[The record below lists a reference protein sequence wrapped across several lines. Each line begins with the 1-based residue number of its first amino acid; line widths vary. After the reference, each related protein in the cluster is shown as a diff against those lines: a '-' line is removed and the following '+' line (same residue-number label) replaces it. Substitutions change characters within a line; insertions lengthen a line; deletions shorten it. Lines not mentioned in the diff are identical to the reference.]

1 MFQFVL
7 TNVNH
12 ECLLVIGPLLTHLTH
27 WGGRAPRPREY
38 YFTMADNRKYDS
50 GAQKRKKRK
59 EKEHRAK
66 EATNKMPKLTGFF
79 KPVSGDGAETSLSPA
94 PQTLSYNTGTKIP
107 PEPLT
112 VTESVAGLASVES
125 ELVEAGSS
133 SADGKTTVDPYS
145 TDPAHWGEIDES
157 VRAYWAERGP
167 ESCQN
172 MNVGFQASERVYKH
186 QKRHFSKSHFKRKML
201 NGEYIERP
209 WLLYS
214 PSTGAAFCFACRI
227 FTNANTQ
234 SNFETGFSDWKHA
247 TERMREHE
255 NSEHH
260 RKAMLTYVSLAAA
273 SGRIDTELQKQFES
287 ECSYWTEVLRRVV
300 SVVKFLAERGLALRG
315 ASDKFGRTDNG
326 NYLGILEL
334 ISEFDPFL
342 KSHIEKYGNAGSGK
356 PSYLSSQT
364 CEEFI
369 QLMGDRVL
377 SEIVSEVKMAKYFSV
392 SVDSTPDVA
401 HVDQLTFVLR
411 YVSPEGHSQERFLKF
426 LPIESHTGEA
436 LCASVLKVLE
446 EMGIDI
452 ANCRGQCY
460 DNAANMSG
468 VYKGLQ
474 ARIKELNPL
483 VEWVPCAAHTLNL
496 VGVNSVNCCFETADF
511 FQFVQNLFNFC
522 SKSTARWKVVT
533 DGLQPNANKRI
544 ETLKSLSNTRW
555 AAHADATQAV
565 HINYANI
572 QKSLKNIVNDT
583 NQNAAIRNEARSLDK
598 KMDKLET
605 AFMCTFWHSILQ
617 RFEKASA
624 ALQSVEL
631 DLCTAVDLVG
641 SLREYIGGLRD
652 QFDRFESQAKK
663 LSPTVSQ
670 AYRVTGRRSKTPKP
684 FFGESATSEVDLS
697 AQQKFS
703 TSVFLVVVDRLLSE
717 INRRYIAYDNLN
729 NTFGFLNNISGVT
742 VPELRN
748 KASHLQSKYSADLEM
763 DFVEEIVQF
772 KDFIRDKGITSARL
786 LLQFIREKKLQDI
799 FPNVDIAFRLY
810 LTFPVTNASGE
821 RSFSKLKI
829 VKNRLRST
837 MGQERLNH
845 LTLMSIESDLVRKL
859 DFSDLVKEFAVK
871 KSRKVGNF
879 SNFISD

>member
-1 MFQFVL
+1 
-7 TNVNH
+7 
-12 ECLLVIGPLLTHLTH
+12 
-27 WGGRAPRPREY
+27 
-38 YFTMADNRKYDS
+38 
-50 GAQKRKKRK
+50 
-59 EKEHRAK
+59 
-66 EATNKMPKLTGFF
+66 
-79 KPVSGDGAETSLSPA
+79 
-94 PQTLSYNTGTKIP
+94 
-107 PEPLT
+107 
-112 VTESVAGLASVES
+112 
-125 ELVEAGSS
+125 
-133 SADGKTTVDPYS
+133 
-145 TDPAHWGEIDES
+145 
-157 VRAYWAERGP
+157 
-167 ESCQN
+167 
-172 MNVGFQASERVYKH
+172 
-186 QKRHFSKSHFKRKML
+186 
-201 NGEYIERP
+201 
-209 WLLYS
+209 
-214 PSTGAAFCFACRI
+214 
-227 FTNANTQ
+227 
-234 SNFETGFSDWKHA
+234 
-247 TERMREHE
+247 
-255 NSEHH
+255 
-260 RKAMLTYVSLAAA
+260 MLTYVSLAAA

-401 HVDQLTFVLR
+401 H
-411 YVSPEGHSQERFLKF
+411 
-426 LPIESHTGEA
+426 
-436 LCASVLKVLE
+436 
-446 EMGIDI
+446 
-452 ANCRGQCY
+452 
-460 DNAANMSG
+460 
-468 VYKGLQ
+468 
-474 ARIKELNPL
+474 
-483 VEWVPCAAHTLNL
+483 
-496 VGVNSVNCCFETADF
+496 
-511 FQFVQNLFNFC
+511 
-522 SKSTARWKVVT
+522 STARWKVVT

-572 QKSLKNIVNDT
+572 KKSLKNIVNDT

-605 AFMCTFWHSILQ
+605 AFMCTFWHCILQ

-729 NTFGFLNNISGVT
+729 NTFGFLNNFSGVT

-772 KDFIRDKGITSARL
+772 KDFI
-786 LLQFIREKKLQDI
+786 
-799 FPNVDIAFRLY
+799 
-810 LTFPVTNASGE
+810 
-821 RSFSKLKI
+821 
-829 VKNRLRST
+829 
-837 MGQERLNH
+837 
-845 LTLMSIESDLVRKL
+845 
-859 DFSDLVKEFAVK
+859 
-871 KSRKVGNF
+871 
-879 SNFISD
+879 

>member
-1 MFQFVL
+1 
-7 TNVNH
+7 
-12 ECLLVIGPLLTHLTH
+12 
-27 WGGRAPRPREY
+27 
-38 YFTMADNRKYDS
+38 MADNRKYDS
-50 GAQKRKKRK
+50 GAQKRRKRK

-66 EATNKMPKLTGFF
+66 ESTNKMPKLTGFF
-79 KPVSGDGAETSLSPA
+79 KPVSRDGGETSLSPA
-94 PQTLSYNTGTKIP
+94 PQTLSYANTGTKIP

-125 ELVEAGSS
+125 ESVEAGSS

-201 NGEYIERP
+201 NGEHIERP

-227 FTNANTQ
+227 FSNANTQ
-234 SNFETGFSDWKHA
+234 SNFET
-247 TERMREHE
+247 
-255 NSEHH
+255 
-260 RKAMLTYVSLAAA
+260 VSVTGTA

-377 SEIVSEVKMAKYFSV
+377 SEIVSEVKMAKYFSI

-401 HVDQLTFVLR
+401 HVDQLTLVLR

-460 DNAANMSG
+460 DDAANMSG

-474 ARIKELNPL
+474 ARMKELNPL

-544 ETLKSLSNTRW
+544 ETLKSLSNTGW

-565 HINYANI
+565 HINY
-572 QKSLKNIVNDT
+572 
-583 NQNAAIRNEARSLDK
+583 
-598 KMDKLET
+598 LET

-670 AYRVTGRRSKTPKP
+670 AYRVTGRRSKTPKT

-703 TSVFLVVVDRLLSE
+703 TSVFILVVVDRLLSE

-729 NTFGFLNNISGVT
+729 NTFGFLNNFSGVT

-772 KDFIRDKGITSARL
+772 KDFIRDKG
-786 LLQFIREKKLQDI
+786 
-799 FPNVDIAFRLY
+799 
-810 LTFPVTNASGE
+810 
-821 RSFSKLKI
+821 
-829 VKNRLRST
+829 
-837 MGQERLNH
+837 
-845 LTLMSIESDLVRKL
+845 
-859 DFSDLVKEFAVK
+859 
-871 KSRKVGNF
+871 
-879 SNFISD
+879 

>member
-1 MFQFVL
+1 MEKKKKE
-7 TNVNH
+7 N
-12 ECLLVIGPLLTHLTH
+12 
-27 WGGRAPRPREY
+27 
-38 YFTMADNRKYDS
+38 
-50 GAQKRKKRK
+50 GAQKRRKRK

-66 EATNKMPKLTGFF
+66 EATNKMPKLT
-79 KPVSGDGAETSLSPA
+79 ETSLSPT
-94 PQTLSYNTGTKIP
+94 PQTLSYANTGTTIP
-107 PEPLT
+107 PELLT

-125 ELVEAGSS
+125 ESVEAGSS

-157 VRAYWAERGP
+157 VQVYWAERGP

-172 MNVGFQASERVYKH
+172 TNVSFQASEQVYKH

-209 WLLYS
+209 WLLYF
-214 PSTGAAFCFACRI
+214 PSTGAAYCFACRI
-227 FTNANTQ
+227 FSNANTQ

-247 TERMREHE
+247 TEP
-255 NSEHH
+255 
-260 RKAMLTYVSLAAA
+260 MLTYVSLAAA
-273 SGRIDTELQKQFES
+273 SRSIDTEL
-287 ECSYWTEVLRRVV
+287 VV
-300 SVVKFLAERGLALRG
+300 SVKFLAERGLALRG
-315 ASDKFGRTDNG
+315 ASDQFGRTDNG

-369 QLMGDRVL
+369 QLM
-377 SEIVSEVKMAKYFSV
+377 VKMAKYFSI

-411 YVSPEGHSQERFLKF
+411 YVSPEGHSQEHFLKF

-460 DNAANMSG
+460 DNATNMSG
-468 VYKGLQ
+468 VYNGLQ
-474 ARIKELNPL
+474 ARMKELNPL

-522 SKSTARWKVVT
+522 SKSTARWKVVI

-565 HINYANI
+565 
-572 QKSLKNIVNDT
+572 
-583 NQNAAIRNEARSLDK
+583 
-598 KMDKLET
+598 
-605 AFMCTFWHSILQ
+605 
-617 RFEKASA
+617 A

-641 SLREYIGGLRD
+641 SLRECINLIGLSLKQRSCLQQFHKLTELLVED
-652 QFDRFESQAKK
+652 QRLQRHFLERAPPQRLTYQLNKS
-663 LSPTVSQ
+663 SPPV
-670 AYRVTGRRSKTPKP
+670 
-684 FFGESATSEVDLS
+684 F
-697 AQQKFS
+697 
-703 TSVFLVVVDRLLSE
+703 FLVIVDRLLSE
-717 INRRYIAYDNLN
+717 INHRYIAYNLN
-729 NTFGFLNNISGVT
+729 NTFGFLNNFSGVT

-772 KDFIRDKGITSARL
+772 KDFIRDKGITSAPL

-821 RSFSKLKI
+821 RSSSKLKM

-837 MGQERLNH
+837 MGQERR
-845 LTLMSIESDLVRKL
+845 TI
-859 DFSDLVKEFAVK
+859 
-871 KSRKVGNF
+871 
-879 SNFISD
+879 

>member
-1 MFQFVL
+1 
-7 TNVNH
+7 
-12 ECLLVIGPLLTHLTH
+12 
-27 WGGRAPRPREY
+27 
-38 YFTMADNRKYDS
+38 
-50 GAQKRKKRK
+50 
-59 EKEHRAK
+59 
-66 EATNKMPKLTGFF
+66 
-79 KPVSGDGAETSLSPA
+79 
-94 PQTLSYNTGTKIP
+94 
-107 PEPLT
+107 
-112 VTESVAGLASVES
+112 
-125 ELVEAGSS
+125 
-133 SADGKTTVDPYS
+133 
-145 TDPAHWGEIDES
+145 IDES

-172 MNVGFQASERVYKH
+172 MNVGFQASERAYKH
-186 QKRHFSKSHFKRKML
+186 QKCRFSKSHFKRKML

-214 PSTGAAFCFACRI
+214 SSTGAAFCFACRI
-227 FTNANTQ
+227 FSNANTQ
-234 SNFETGFSDWKHA
+234 SNFETGFSHWKHA

-369 QLMGDRVL
+369 QLMGDCVL
-377 SEIVSEVKMAKYFSV
+377 SEIVSEVKMAKYFSI

-411 YVSPEGHSQERFLKF
+411 YASPEGHSQERFLKF

-436 LCASVLKVLE
+436 LCATVLKVLE

-452 ANCRGQCY
+452 ANCRGECY

-474 ARIKELNPL
+474 APMKELNPL

-583 NQNAAIRNEARSLDK
+583 NQNAAIRNEARSH
-598 KMDKLET
+598 KLET

-670 AYRVTGRRSKTPKP
+670 AYRVTGRRSKTPKT
-684 FFGESATSEVDLS
+684 FVGESATSTKVLH
-697 AQQKFS
+697 QCF
-703 TSVFLVVVDRLLSE
+703 VVVVDRLLSE
-717 INRRYIAYDNLN
+717 INHRYIAYDNLN
-729 NTFGFLNNISGVT
+729 NTFGFLNNFSGVT

-772 KDFIRDKGITSARL
+772 KDFIR
-786 LLQFIREKKLQDI
+786 
-799 FPNVDIAFRLY
+799 
-810 LTFPVTNASGE
+810 
-821 RSFSKLKI
+821 
-829 VKNRLRST
+829 
-837 MGQERLNH
+837 
-845 LTLMSIESDLVRKL
+845 
-859 DFSDLVKEFAVK
+859 
-871 KSRKVGNF
+871 
-879 SNFISD
+879 

>member
-1 MFQFVL
+1 
-7 TNVNH
+7 
-12 ECLLVIGPLLTHLTH
+12 
-27 WGGRAPRPREY
+27 
-38 YFTMADNRKYDS
+38 MADNRKYDS
-50 GAQKRKKRK
+50 GAQKRRKRK

-66 EATNKMPKLTGFF
+66 EATNKMPKLTSFF

-94 PQTLSYNTGTKIP
+94 PQTLSYANTGTKIR

-112 VTESVAGLASVES
+112 MTESVAGLASVES
-125 ELVEAGSS
+125 ESVEAGSS
-133 SADGKTTVDPYS
+133 SADGKTTVDLYS
-145 TDPAHWGEIDES
+145 TDPTHCGEIDES
-157 VRAYWAERGP
+157 VRAYWPERGP
-167 ESCQN
+167 ENCQN
-172 MNVGFQASERVYKH
+172 MNVGFQVSERVYKH
-186 QKRHFSKSHFKRKML
+186 QK
-201 NGEYIERP
+201 
-209 WLLYS
+209 
-214 PSTGAAFCFACRI
+214 
-227 FTNANTQ
+227 
-234 SNFETGFSDWKHA
+234 
-247 TERMREHE
+247 EHE

-342 KSHIEKYGNAGSGK
+342 KSHIKKYGNAGSGK

-377 SEIVSEVKMAKYFSV
+377 SEIVSEVKMAKYFSI
-392 SVDSTPDVA
+392 SVDSTPDMA

-411 YVSPEGHSQERFLKF
+411 R
-426 LPIESHTGEA
+426 
-436 LCASVLKVLE
+436 
-446 EMGIDI
+446 
-452 ANCRGQCY
+452 
-460 DNAANMSG
+460 
-468 VYKGLQ
+468 
-474 ARIKELNPL
+474 
-483 VEWVPCAAHTLNL
+483 
-496 VGVNSVNCCFETADF
+496 
-511 FQFVQNLFNFC
+511 
-522 SKSTARWKVVT
+522 
-533 DGLQPNANKRI
+533 
-544 ETLKSLSNTRW
+544 
-555 AAHADATQAV
+555 
-565 HINYANI
+565 
-572 QKSLKNIVNDT
+572 
-583 NQNAAIRNEARSLDK
+583 
-598 KMDKLET
+598 
-605 AFMCTFWHSILQ
+605 

-717 INRRYIAYDNLN
+717 INRRDIAYDNLN
-729 NTFGFLNNISGVT
+729 NTFGFLNNFSGVT

-748 KASHLQSKYSADLEM
+748 KASYLQSKYSADLEM

-772 KDFIRDKGITSARL
+772 KDFIRDKGIISAPL

-859 DFSDLVKEFAVK
+859 DFSDLVKEFAAK
-871 KSRKVGNF
+871 TSRKVGNF

>member
-1 MFQFVL
+1 
-7 TNVNH
+7 
-12 ECLLVIGPLLTHLTH
+12 
-27 WGGRAPRPREY
+27 
-38 YFTMADNRKYDS
+38 
-50 GAQKRKKRK
+50 
-59 EKEHRAK
+59 
-66 EATNKMPKLTGFF
+66 
-79 KPVSGDGAETSLSPA
+79 
-94 PQTLSYNTGTKIP
+94 
-107 PEPLT
+107 
-112 VTESVAGLASVES
+112 
-125 ELVEAGSS
+125 
-133 SADGKTTVDPYS
+133 
-145 TDPAHWGEIDES
+145 
-157 VRAYWAERGP
+157 
-167 ESCQN
+167 
-172 MNVGFQASERVYKH
+172 
-186 QKRHFSKSHFKRKML
+186 
-201 NGEYIERP
+201 RP

-227 FTNANTQ
+227 FSNANTQ
-234 SNFETGFSDWKHA
+234 SNFETGFSDWKQ
-247 TERMREHE
+247 HE

-342 KSHIEKYGNAGSGK
+342 KSHIKKYGNAGSGK

-377 SEIVSEVKMAKYFSV
+377 SEIVSEVKMAKYFSI
-392 SVDSTPDVA
+392 SVDSTPDMA

-411 YVSPEGHSQERFLKF
+411 P
-426 LPIESHTGEA
+426 
-436 LCASVLKVLE
+436 
-446 EMGIDI
+446 
-452 ANCRGQCY
+452 
-460 DNAANMSG
+460 
-468 VYKGLQ
+468 
-474 ARIKELNPL
+474 
-483 VEWVPCAAHTLNL
+483 
-496 VGVNSVNCCFETADF
+496 
-511 FQFVQNLFNFC
+511 
-522 SKSTARWKVVT
+522 
-533 DGLQPNANKRI
+533 
-544 ETLKSLSNTRW
+544 
-555 AAHADATQAV
+555 
-565 HINYANI
+565 
-572 QKSLKNIVNDT
+572 
-583 NQNAAIRNEARSLDK
+583 
-598 KMDKLET
+598 
-605 AFMCTFWHSILQ
+605 
-617 RFEKASA
+617 
-624 ALQSVEL
+624 
-631 DLCTAVDLVG
+631 VDLVG

-652 QFDRFESQAKK
+652 QFDRFESQ
-663 LSPTVSQ
+663 VSQ

-717 INRRYIAYDNLN
+717 INRRDIAYDNLN
-729 NTFGFLNNISGVT
+729 NTFGFLNNFSGVT

-748 KASHLQSKYSADLEM
+748 KASYLQSKYSADLEM

-772 KDFIRDKGITSARL
+772 KDFIRDKGIISAPL

-859 DFSDLVKEFAVK
+859 DFSDLVKEFAAK
-871 KSRKVGNF
+871 KSRKKILF
-879 SNFISD
+879 

>member
-1 MFQFVL
+1 
-7 TNVNH
+7 
-12 ECLLVIGPLLTHLTH
+12 
-27 WGGRAPRPREY
+27 
-38 YFTMADNRKYDS
+38 MADNRKYDN
-50 GAQKRKKRK
+50 GAQKRRKRK

-66 EATNKMPKLTGFF
+66 EETNKMPKLTGFF

-94 PQTLSYNTGTKIP
+94 LQTLSYANTGTKIP

-112 VTESVAGLASVES
+112 VTESVAGPASVELES
-125 ELVEAGSS
+125 VEAGAS
-133 SADGKTTVDPYS
+133 SADGKTTVDLYS

-157 VRAYWAERGP
+157 VRAYWADRGP

-172 MNVGFQASERVYKH
+172 MNVGFQASER
-186 QKRHFSKSHFKRKML
+186 ML

-214 PSTGAAFCFACRI
+214 PSTGAAFCFRVSRLLWMMI
-227 FTNANTQ
+227 FSKANTQ

-247 TERMREHE
+247 TECMREHE
-255 NSEHH
+255 NSEHY

-300 SVVKFLAERGLALRG
+300 FVVKCLAERGLALRG

-342 KSHIEKYGNAGSGK
+342 KSHIEKYENAGSGK

-369 QLMGDRVL
+369 QLKGDRVL
-377 SEIVSEVKMAKYFSV
+377 SEIVSEVKMAKYFSI

-411 YVSPEGHSQERFLKF
+411 CVSPEGHSQERFLKF

-474 ARIKELNPL
+474 ERMKELNPL

-496 VGVNSVNCCFETADF
+496 VEVNSVNCCFETADF

-555 AAHADATQAV
+555 AAHADATQVV
-565 HINYANI
+565 HINY
-572 QKSLKNIVNDT
+572 
-583 NQNAAIRNEARSLDK
+583 
-598 KMDKLET
+598 LET
-605 AFMCTFWHSILQ
+605 AFMCTFWHSNLQ
-617 RFEKASA
+617 RIEKASA

-631 DLCTAVDLVG
+631 DLCTAVNFVG

-684 FFGESATSEVDLS
+684 FFGESATSQVDLS

-717 INRRYIAYDNLN
+717 INHRYIAYDNLN
-729 NTFGFLNNISGVT
+729 NTFGFLNIFSGVT
-742 VPELRN
+742 VPELKN
-748 KASHLQSKYSADLEM
+748 K
-763 DFVEEIVQF
+763 
-772 KDFIRDKGITSARL
+772 
-786 LLQFIREKKLQDI
+786 
-799 FPNVDIAFRLY
+799 
-810 LTFPVTNASGE
+810 
-821 RSFSKLKI
+821 
-829 VKNRLRST
+829 
-837 MGQERLNH
+837 
-845 LTLMSIESDLVRKL
+845 
-859 DFSDLVKEFAVK
+859 LVKLLETT
-871 KSRKVGNF
+871 SLLETQTYQIDL
-879 SNFISD
+879 SNLQKWFWSL

>member
-1 MFQFVL
+1 L
-7 TNVNH
+7 
-12 ECLLVIGPLLTHLTH
+12 
-27 WGGRAPRPREY
+27 
-38 YFTMADNRKYDS
+38 MADNRKYIS
-50 GAQKRKKRK
+50 GAQKRKNKK
-59 EKEHRAK
+59 EKDDRDK
-66 EATNKMPKLTGFF
+66 EEMKKMPKLTGFF
-79 KPVSGDGAETSLSPA
+79 KPLSGDGTEPSFLSA
-94 PQTLSYNTGTKIP
+94 PQNVSFANTSTAAP
-107 PEPLT
+107 PRA
-112 VTESVAGLASVES
+112 VAESMADLVPAES
-125 ELVEAGSS
+125 EAPEGT
-133 SADGKTTVDPYS
+133 SAEETAAEGTLADVTMTTDNAYS
-145 TDPAHWGEIDES
+145 TDPAHWGKSDES
-157 VRAYWAERGP
+157 ARAYWAERGP
-167 ESCQN
+167 GSCQN
-172 MNVGFQASERVYKH
+172 MNASFHASERVYKH
-186 QKRHFSKSHFKRKML
+186 QKRLFSGSHFKRKL
-201 NGEYIERP
+201 GNGEYIQRQ

-214 PSTGAAFCFACRI
+214 PSTGTVFCFACSI
-227 FTNANTQ
+227 FSDAKSQ
-234 SNFETGFSDWKHA
+234 SCFETGFSDWKHA
-247 TERMREHE
+247 SERMKEHE

-260 RKAMLTYVSLAAA
+260 RKAMLTYISLATA

-287 ECSYWTEVLRRVV
+287 ECAYWTEVLRRVV

-315 ASDKFGRTDNG
+315 SSDIFGRTDNG

-342 KSHIEKYGNAGSGK
+342 KSHIEKYGNAGAGT
-356 PSYLSSQT
+356 PSYLSSKT

-377 SEIVSEVKMAKYFSV
+377 SEIVSEVKMAKYFSIT
-392 SVDSTPDVA
+392 VDSTPDVA

-436 LCASVLKVLE
+436 LCESVLRVLE

-474 ARIKELNPL
+474 ARIKEINPL

-555 AAHADATQAV
+555 AAHGEATQAV

-583 NQNAAIRNEARSLDK
+583 NQNAATRNEARSLDK

-605 AFMCTFWHSILQ
+605 AFMCTLWHCILQ
-617 RFEKASA
+617 RFEKASV

-631 DLCTAVDLVG
+631 DLCKAVDLVG
-641 SLREYIGGLRD
+641 SLRDYIGGLRD
-652 QFDRFESQAKK
+652 QFDRFESQAKE

-670 AYRVTGRRSKTPKP
+670 VYRVSTQRPKKP
-684 FFGESATSEVDLS
+684 KAFFGESATSEVELS
-697 AQQKFS
+697 ARQKFS

-717 INRRYIAYDNLN
+717 ISRRYAAYDNLN
-729 NTFGFLNNISGVT
+729 NTFGFLNNFTDVT

-772 KDFIRDKGITSARL
+772 KDFIRGKGITSAPL
-786 LLQFIREKKLQDI
+786 LLQFIREKNLQDI

-859 DFSDLVKEFAVK
+859 DFSDLVKDFAAK
-871 KSRKVGNF
+871 KSRKVGIF
-879 SNFISD
+879 SRFMSN